1 MPKMAAT
8 LLGLALVAFSIGF
21 NTARFPIVWGMV
33 GPVGQPE
40 AAIEPA
46 SKAPPQPAQ
55 PENPAPSQPAQP
67 EIPAPAEP
75 QQPSP
80 TAEPPA
86 DSDQTAALAESRK
99 PLVPVLPASVPKDA
113 AGNADPAAGICRLP
127 PVDHSG
133 PGPGDRYTAQFF
145 AGAVAVY
152 PSTSNP

>member
-46 SKAPPQPAQ
+46 SKAPPQPAH
-55 PENPAPSQPAQP
+55 PENPAPV
-67 EIPAPAEP
+67 EP

>member
-1 MPKMAAT
+1 MPKMAAM

-21 NTARFPIVWGMV
+21 NTARYPIVWEMV
-33 GPVGQPE
+33 GPVGQP
-40 AAIEPA
+40 AAVSEPA
-46 SKAPPQPAQ
+46 SIAPPQPAQ
-55 PENPAPSQPAQP
+55 PENLAL
-67 EIPAPAEP
+67 AET

-80 TAEPPA
+80 VAELPQPSPVAEPPA
-86 DSDQTAALAESRK
+86 DSDPTAALAESRK
-99 PLVPVLPASVPKDA
+99 PLVPVLPISVPKDA
-113 AGNADPAAGICRLP
+113 AGNAEPVAGIHRLP